1 MTDADRDREARDAPS
16 RPSDAPGSEP
26 SDAQVAQVPADDPG
40 PTPAVDIQSYIGSQL
55 RAVYDDIAK
64 QPIPD
69 RFLDL
74 MRRLE

>member
-1 MTDADRDREARDAPS
+1 MMDADRDRETPSAPS
-16 RPSDAPGSEP
+16 RPGDNPGAEP
-26 SDAQVAQVPADDPG
+26 SDASVSRGPAASPG
-40 PTPAVDIQSYIGSQL
+40 PAPAVDIQSYIGAQL